1 MLKMPPVWEDRKYTA
16 KDSKSSQCDHVTDK
30 TKRTNG
36 KSLSPLENTNHTNTS
51 GQPQKLAHDDNGMEC
66 VNTNKQ
72 CTTKFTNGKE
82 VERADYLDSRV
93 PPESD
98 KYDLKSLM
106 HQNKI
111 RKQELTTEKVG
122 DDSYYTAK

>member
-1 MLKMPPVWEDRKYTA
+1 MPPVWEDRKYTA

-30 TKRTNG
+30 AKETNG
-36 KSLSPLENTNHTNTS
+36 KSLSSLENTNHINTS
-51 GQPQKLAHDDNGMEC
+51 GQPHKLAHNDNGMEC

-72 CTTKFTNGKE
+72 SMKFTNGKE

-93 PPESD
+93 PPEPD

-111 RKQELTTEKVG
+111 RKQKLMIEKVG